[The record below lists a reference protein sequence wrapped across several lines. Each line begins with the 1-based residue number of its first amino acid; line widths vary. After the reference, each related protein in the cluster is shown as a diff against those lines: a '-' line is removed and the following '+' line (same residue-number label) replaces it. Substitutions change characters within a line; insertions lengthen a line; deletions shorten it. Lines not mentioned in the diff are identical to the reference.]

1 MTNIFRTAIGFLILI
16 RVWFLQKALKSKNI
30 YLTKDSDH
38 YIELS
43 GDINYFFFNDN
54 LADYWLSTFRLPG
67 YPIVLNIF
75 SNFLDIKYV
84 VYINLVA
91 DLVTLFLLYKL
102 LSMYFE
108 SNFTYIGCIVFL
120 TNTNIL
126 ISSTQIMT
134 ESLSTMLLI
143 ASYYYFKN
151 KKYFFSGIFIAL
163 LSIFKPLGIYLVL
176 MYVLLLIFE
185 NKNFT
190 KQILKLIILP
200 VIIISGIYV
209 NNLIQYESGFYSTSS
224 YFHLQWFNDARKSIC
239 NNYDFNDLNVS
250 EPGYAFENWLET
262 QGLSK
267 TSESK
272 ILIDSLKTDANSNLF
287 KNIHCKAISMIRSS
301 IWNMFGI
308 RSSNW
313 NNFDFNNFSLI
324 IIKGFSLIYAILMN
338 LSVLKT
344 FLYKN
349 RAQMVFQV
357 LLITLFY
364 ILITST
370 LPFGNS
376 RTRVLIEPMLV
387 LLFIDNLSKLKIKN

>member
-1 MTNIFRTAIGFLILI
+1 MTNIFRATIGFLILI
-16 RVWFLQKALKSKNI
+16 RVWFLQIALKSKNI

-43 GDINYFFFNDN
+43 EDINYFFFNDN
-54 LADYWLSTFRLPG
+54 LVDYWLSTFRLPG

-75 SNFLDIKYV
+75 SNFLDIKYA
-84 VYINLVA
+84 VYINFVA

-108 SNFTYIGCIVFL
+108 SKFTYIGCIVFL

-126 ISSTQIMT
+126 MSSTQIMT

-190 KQILKLIILP
+190 KQILKLILLP

-224 YFHLQWFNDARKSIC
+224 YFHLQWFNDASKSIC

-272 ILIDSLKTDANSNLF
+272 ILIDSLKTDTNSNLF